1 MSKETMDEQTRNKQ
15 GVRSAG
21 HKPKD
26 IILKM
31 ENLTKTYVSGEDRLL
46 ILDGIDFE
54 LSRGEFMSLT
64 GESGS
69 GKSTFLNIA
78 GALDKAD
85 SGFLCSCGM
94 DLFKSSV
101 REMAVYRNRHTG
113 FIFQFHY
120 LLKDFTALENVMMPG
135 RILGAKASFLRD
147 RSRELLE
154 RVGLGKRSHHYPGQ
168 LSGGERQRV
177 ALARAMVNAP
187 ELILADEPTGSLDE
201 KNSRLVEELL
211 IELSAEQGVSLML
224 VSHNRALAARASRP
238 YILKGGKLLPS

>member
-1 MSKETMDEQTRNKQ
+1 MSEQTVSNQ
-15 GVRSAG
+15 D
-21 HKPKD
+21 KPEQT
-26 IILKM
+26 IFKM
-31 ENLTKTYVSGEDRLL
+31 ENLTKTYMSGEDRLL
-46 ILDGIDFE
+46 ILDSIDFH

-85 SGFLCSCGM
+85 SGSLYSCGM
-94 DLFKSSV
+94 NLFQSSG
-101 REMAVYRNRHTG
+101 REMAQYRNRHTG

-135 RILGAKASFLRD
+135 RILGTKPSLLKARAHD
-147 RSRELLE
+147 LLE
-154 RVGLGKRSHHYPGQ
+154 RVGLEKRSHHYPGQ

-177 ALARAMVNAP
+177 ALARAMINSP

-201 KNSRLVEELL
+201 KNSRLVENLL
-211 IELSAEQGVSLML
+211 IELSAEEGVSLML
-224 VSHNRALAARASRP
+224 VTHNRALAARASRA
-238 YILKGGKLLPS
+238 YILQGGKLQES

>member
-1 MSKETMDEQTRNKQ
+1 MSKQASTQ
-15 GVRSAG
+15 GAG
-21 HKPKD
+21 PLKD
-26 IILKM
+26 NPEDVILKM
-31 ENLTKTYVSGEDRLL
+31 ENLSKTYISGEDRLL
-46 ILDGIDFE
+46 VLDSIDFE

-85 SGFLCSCGM
+85 SGSLYSCGM
-94 DLFKSSV
+94 DLFQSKARDV
-101 REMAVYRNRHTG
+101 ALYRNRHTG

-135 RILGAKASFLRD
+135 RILGSKPSFLKD
-147 RSRELLE
+147 RSRALLE
-154 RVGLGKRSHHYPGQ
+154 RVALGNRSHHYPGQ

-177 ALARAMVNAP
+177 ALARAMINAP

-211 IELSAEQGVSLML
+211 IELSAEQGVSLIL

-238 YILKGGKLLPS
+238 YILRGGKLLPS